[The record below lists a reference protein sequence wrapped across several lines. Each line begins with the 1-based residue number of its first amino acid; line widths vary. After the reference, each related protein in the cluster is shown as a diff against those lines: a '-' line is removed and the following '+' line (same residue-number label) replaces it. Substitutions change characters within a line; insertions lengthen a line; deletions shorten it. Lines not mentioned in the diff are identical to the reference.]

1 MAFDPVVRAAII
13 GCGVAGR
20 SRIRTI
26 LADFRNTSID
36 VVCEPSPEAYAEAVA
51 IFEEAGRPVPP
62 NAQDLDR
69 LLGEHARRLDAAFI
83 VTPHALHFIQAKAC
97 LEAGLDVLLEKPMV
111 MNVQE
116 ARELIETRDRTGRTL
131 VVSFQGSLSP
141 HIRTA
146 VKMLRSGGLGPV
158 QTISGVIW
166 QNWGGDFRD
175 GWRWDPRVSGGGFM
189 FDSGAHMLNTVSD
202 LAGEDFTDVWA
213 LFEKDG
219 APVDINAA
227 IMGRLESGIL
237 VTIHASGQTAPSCA
251 SDIRVFCTKAALR
264 TGAWGESLEILHAQ
278 PPNWQET
285 GISRDQGWEVVPV
298 RESRG
303 VWEEFVSARAGRIVN
318 PSPAELG
325 LRMAYLWD
333 AIRESAARNGEPVR
347 LRAKK
352 ASASEEN

>member
-1 MAFDPVVRAAII
+1 MAFDPAVRAAII

-36 VVCEPSPEAYAEAVA
+36 VVSEPSPEAYAEAVA

-62 NAQDLDR
+62 NVPDLDR

-83 VTPHALHFIQAKAC
+83 VTPHVLHFIQAKAC

-116 ARELIETRDRTGRTL
+116 ARGLIETRDRTGRTL

-146 VKMLRSGGLGPV
+146 VKMLRSGVLGPV

-213 LFEKDG
+213 LFENDG

-237 VTIHASGQTAPSCA
+237 VTIHAAGQTAH
-251 SDIRVFCTKAALR
+251 RALR
-264 TGAWGESLEILHAQ
+264 TSGCSAQGRRCAPAPGES
-278 PPNWQET
+278 
-285 GISRDQGWEVVPV
+285 R
-298 RESRG
+298 
-303 VWEEFVSARAGRIVN
+303 
-318 PSPAELG
+318 
-325 LRMAYLWD
+325 
-333 AIRESAARNGEPVR
+333 
-347 LRAKK
+347 
-352 ASASEEN
+352 

>member
-1 MAFDPVVRAAII
+1 MAFDPTVRAAMI
-13 GCGVAGR
+13 GCGAAGR

-26 LADFRNTSID
+26 LADFRNTGID
-36 VVCEPSPEAYAEAVA
+36 VVCEPSPEAYAEAAA
-51 IFEEAGRPVPP
+51 IFEGAGRSVPP
-62 NAQDLDR
+62 NVPDLDR
-69 LLGEHARRLDAAFI
+69 LLEEHAHRLDAAFV
-83 VTPHALHFIQAKAC
+83 VTPHALHFSQAKAC

-131 VVSFQGSLSP
+131 VVAFQGSLSP

-146 VKMLRSGGLGPV
+146 VKMLRSGELGSV

-166 QNWGGDFRD
+166 QNWGGEFRD

-202 LAGEDFTDVWA
+202 LAGEDFIDVWA
-213 LFEKDG
+213 LLENDG
-219 APVDINAA
+219 GPVDVNAA
-227 IMGRLESGIL
+227 IMGRLESGRL
-237 VTIHASGQTAPSCA
+237 VTIHACGQTAPSCA

-264 TGAWGESLEILHAQ
+264 TGAWGESLEVLRAQ

-285 GISRDQGWEVVPV
+285 GISRDQGWEIVPV

-303 VWEEFVSARAGRIVN
+303 VWEEFLSAREGRIVN

-325 LRMAYLWD
+325 LRMAHLWD
-333 AIRESAARNGEPVR
+333 AIRASASRDGEPVR
-347 LRAKK
+347 LKAKLL
-352 ASASEEN
+352 SVSQEN